1 MILILTLAIFS
12 AASSEAPALE
22 DLAQAGRIQTRRS
35 RYHSIVFAINNG
47 VPFISLSY
55 EHKMSGLLCSL
66 GGEEMMVDI
75 VDTFI
80 SSENMQATIE
90 LIRSKLNVICLDQK
104 LRFKAQNMA
113 QNSFDKFVRSI
124 FSICG

>member
-1 MILILTLAIFS
+1 MSISDKYNSDVQQTVIAG
-12 AASSEAPALE
+12 
-22 DLAQAGRIQTRRS
+22 AQSVIGA